1 MQSPATNF
9 AAFLC
14 QLFPAHRGLKRSEA
28 HPSSLIPRPAGT
40 ECITQEREPDVGVLP
55 SPVAVLAVN
64 YPSLVRVQVQ
74 PDLDHPLTDRIP
86 QHFRLPQARTVDH
99 RIIHIPLEPDS
110 WEVPRHPGVE
120 CVMEE

>member
-28 HPSSLIPRPAGT
+28 HPSSLIPRPART
-40 ECITQEREPDVGVLP
+40 ESITQEREPDVGVLP

-64 YPSLVRVQVQ
+64 YPGLVRVQSQ
-74 PDLDHPLTDRIP
+74 PDLDHPLADCVP
-86 QHFRLPQARTVDH
+86 QHFRLPQVCTVHH
-99 RIIHIPLEPDS
+99 RIIHVSFEPDS
-110 WEVPRHPGVE
+110 RETPGHQGIE
-120 CVMEE
+120 RIMEK